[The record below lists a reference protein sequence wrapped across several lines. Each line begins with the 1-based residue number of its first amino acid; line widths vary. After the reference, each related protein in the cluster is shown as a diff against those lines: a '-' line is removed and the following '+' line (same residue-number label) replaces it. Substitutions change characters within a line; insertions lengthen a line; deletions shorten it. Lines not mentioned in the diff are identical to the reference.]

1 MKRYSLFIL
10 ISLLGLCLLNS
21 CTDEDMAGKKEQV
34 IEGVPVGLKMVISP
48 AESQK
53 VTTRV
58 AIDEKD
64 ENAVFNVW
72 IFIFDYSTKQIE
84 FLKNYTMSTATTS
97 ATVDVPVG
105 EIVSGEKYIYAIA
118 NTDGELTSLKNE
130 VFTKDN
136 IPNVEALMMVT
147 SSLGQEDVQRLGGH
161 LLMGG
166 AYEESDMNKGYCNI
180 QPPTNGDIVSLK
192 GSIKLLH
199 VDSRIRF
206 DVSTVSGVSFMPKTW
221 KVINVPKTTSVIGQ
235 TTDASTAYFNYSAKS
250 FDTNKLEGTEYK
262 GGAFTFYMFENR
274 KDAKNVP
281 EYMKYEDRE
290 RQEKLDK
297 EHGLEN
303 DHTNSYNGKY
313 LYADEYAT
321 YVEMTGT
328 YTGSWYDKED
338 GQTKKISAEVTYT
351 VHLGY
356 VGDDATDFKSER
368 NKSYTYNIQ
377 VAGVDNI
384 IAEVEASQ
392 LGGKDADEK
401 QPGAEGNVVVATQNL
416 YLDSHYET
424 RIVRFNKNSLANLT
438 VKVETPYAS
447 GSFSI
452 SDQGKPSIEGNFED
466 DYKWVKFVRNDKIKN
481 YYTDDYQV
489 YPGTEFKNVG
499 EEPSLYEEYKQSNG
513 SISVK
518 KYLTIDQLL
527 RNLYYHKND
536 DNNNFW
542 DDNDEVV
549 YTVFIDEYYYEGKA
563 SYDDWKTYVN
573 GSNRKMHILCN
584 TQYSYDNESSVT
596 KSSILINQRPIQTI
610 YNTGN
615 EALNTAWGIETK
627 DETPGFGYNGREY
640 DETTKT
646 NGRYLTFQR
655 MNEISWGSTN
665 WSTYI
670 KQEDNTLSRKDAAY
684 TCLQRNRDLNGNGK
698 IDPDEIRWYLP
709 ATNQYTGLWIGK
721 DALNPEAR
729 LFQVNAEFFE
739 ESDKNHYVSS
749 NGVRFWAEE
758 GASTGSNNSPYNLAS
773 TPFNTRCA
781 RNLGDYYKA
790 KPNKSREPIDY
801 ASPTLKFGIVTSID
815 LTNLNPN
822 ARRRFIQ
829 DVLLDN
835 GEHNGADLNRPYA
848 KFKVSSDT
856 YRTGNDCPEGWRIPN
871 QRELCLF
878 IGYSTSSI
886 GDIPIKSC
894 TYSNLGYKNKAYFT
908 AFNNGSSN
916 VITLG
921 NPASIWRC
929 VQDID

>member
-1 MKRYSLFIL
+1 MMKHYSLYIL
-10 ISLLGLCLLNS
+10 ISLLGLAFLNS

-34 IEGVPVGLKMVISP
+34 IEGVPVGLTMSVTP
-48 AESQK
+48 VEGQK

-72 IFIFDYSTKQIE
+72 IFIFDYSSKQIE
-84 FLKNYTMSTATTS
+84 FIKEYTMSAATTS

-118 NTDGELTSLKNE
+118 NTDGELTSLNRE
-130 VFTKDN
+130 FTKEA
-136 IPNVEALMMVT
+136 IPDVESLMEIT

-166 AYEESDMNKGYCNI
+166 AYDDEGNDKGEGYCNI
-180 QPPTNGDIVSLK
+180 QPPVSGNVVNLT

-206 DVSTVSGVSFMPKTW
+206 DVSTAKGISFIPKSW
-221 KVINVPKTTSVIGQ
+221 KVINVPKTTNVIGQ
-235 TTDASTAYFNYSAKS
+235 TTDASTDYFDYSAKS

-274 KDAKNVP
+274 KDAKNP
-281 EYMKYEDRE
+281 PMEMTYEDRE

-297 EHGLEN
+297 GSRD
-303 DHTNSYNGKY
+303 DHKDSYNGEY
-313 LYADEYAT
+313 LYADKYAT

-328 YTGSWYDKED
+328 YTGNWYDEKEKI
-338 GQTKKISAEVTYT
+338 TKNISAEVKYT

-356 VGDDATDFKSER
+356 VDGLDDFKSKR
-368 NKSYTYNIQ
+368 NLSYTYKIQ
-377 VAGVDNI
+377 IAGVDNI

-392 LGGKDADEK
+392 ISGKDAEEK
-401 QPGAEGNVVVATQNL
+401 QPGAEGNVVIATQNL

-424 RIVRFNKNSLANLT
+424 RTVRFNKSSLANLT

-452 SDQGKPSIEGNFED
+452 SGDGSATNENFSD
-466 DYKWVKFVRNDKIKN
+466 FSWVKFVRNDKVNGI
-481 YYTDDYQV
+481 YGLDYQV
-489 YPGTEFKNVG
+489 YPGDGFGNQGDDPNAYNEA
-499 EEPSLYEEYKQSNG
+499 KQFNG
-513 SISVK
+513 YIYVK

-527 RNLYYHKND
+527 RNLYLHKDDLSND
-536 DNNNFW
+536 FW
-542 DDNDEVV
+542 DKNGDVI
-549 YTVFIDEYYYEGKA
+549 YTVFVDEYYYQNKN

-573 GSNRKMHILCN
+573 GSSRKMHILCN

-615 EALNTAWGIETK
+615 SALNTAWGIETK
-627 DETPGFGYNGREY
+627 DETPGFGYKGDEY
-640 DETTKT
+640 DEVTKT
-646 NGRYLTFQR
+646 NGRYMTFRR
-655 MNEISWGSTN
+655 MKEISWGSTD
-665 WSTYI
+665 WSDYI
-670 KQEDNTLSRKDAAY
+670 KQEDNTLSNKDAAY
-684 TCLQRNRDLNGNGK
+684 TCLQRNRDLDGDGK
-698 IDPDEIRWYLP
+698 IDSDEIRWYLP

-729 LFQVNAEFFE
+729 LFQEDPMSFT
-739 ESDKNHYVSS
+739 ESDNNHYVSS

-758 GASTGSNNSPYNLAS
+758 GASTGSNTSPYPLTT
-773 TPFNTRCA
+773 TPFKTRCA
-781 RNLGDYYKA
+781 RNLGGYYRGTPKQ
-790 KPNKSREPIDY
+790 NEEPIDY

-822 ARRRFIQ
+822 ARRRFKQ

-848 KFKVSSDT
+848 KFEVSDNS
-856 YRTGNDCPEGWRIPN
+856 YNGDCPEGWRIPN

-878 IGYSTSSI
+878 VGYSTSNISST
-886 GDIPIKSC
+886 PIKSC

-908 AFNNGSSN
+908 AFYNGSSN

-921 NPASIWRC
+921 NPASAWRC
-929 VQDID
+929 VKDVD